1 MNKIYLTLRSMKPG
15 LERGMYIGP
24 IVLGGVKFD
33 KAFLVEEKGDEIEY
47 KRISGLSDQGSLTLV
62 EIRTQAC
69 QEDAAT
75 KINRMILL
83 AEENSEFSSWTISFS
98 IWMEDLLDPDIMSSL
113 MLLDDS
119 SKIDFLSSFFR
130 DLSPVKNLRSF
141 FDEEEGPS
149 SDILFISFRLN
160 DVEFFVF
167 SRPLLIE
174 GEHRMEKLNR
184 NEAIKAFDVFSSV
197 IKRLSSF

>member
-1 MNKIYLTLRSMKPG
+1 
-15 LERGMYIGP
+15 
-24 IVLGGVKFD
+24 
-33 KAFLVEEKGDEIEY
+33 
-47 KRISGLSDQGSLTLV
+47 
-62 EIRTQAC
+62 
-69 QEDAAT
+69 
-75 KINRMILL
+75 
-83 AEENSEFSSWTISFS
+83 
-98 IWMEDLLDPDIMSSL
+98 MEDLLDPDLMSSL

-119 SKIDFLSSFFR
+119 SKIDFLASFFR